1 MEIGKLY
8 IDKRKKYIVEC
19 THIQDGDRFNGKI
32 IDKGNSTFWQTGDT
46 GVGFD
51 TNCFIECKITKPNNN
66 ILSQI
71 GGDHYTKNK
80 IQPIEYILANGLD
93 FCSGNIVKY
102 ITRYKDK
109 NGLEDLEKAKHYIE
123 LLIKNYEISKI
134 VE

>member
-1 MEIGKLY
+1 MKKDCIYIIMNSNGLY
-8 IDKRKKYIVEC
+8 RVKYISDSFDNNEMFIGEVIANDDLNSEY
-19 THIQDGDRFNGKI
+19 KI
-32 IDKGNSTFWQTGDT
+32 GCIYNFYRLG
-46 GVGFD
+46 
-51 TNCFIECKITKPNNN
+51 FIEYKPT
-66 ILSQI
+66 LSQI

-80 IQPIEYILANGLD
+80 IQPIEYILANKLD

-123 LLIKNYEISKI
+123 LLIKNYEVSKI

>member
-1 MEIGKLY
+1 M
-8 IDKRKKYIVEC
+8 
-19 THIQDGDRFNGKI
+19 
-32 IDKGNSTFWQTGDT
+32 
-46 GVGFD
+46 
-51 TNCFIECKITKPNNN
+51 
-66 ILSQI
+66 QI

-123 LLIKNYEISKI
+123 LLIKNYEVSKI